1 MTKKSFP
8 PAAFS
13 HQGVDF
19 RMCYTYPAA
28 DKHKDMPCRGRI
40 NPLDPMTGKCLTKR
54 QLYGKDSDAPVNHI
68 LHGKDPWDVYSK
80 REAAANY
87 LISVMV
93 QRGLLSG
100 VAVSVPDEDADL
112 AELARNYK
120 QTLFDIH
127 PPLDEVD
134 RTKIQQPVRHHGG

>member
-19 RMCYTYPAA
+19 SMCYTYPAA

-54 QLYGKDSDAPVNHI
+54 QLYGKDSDARSIISYTAKTPGTFTAS
-68 LHGKDPWDVYSK
+68 GK
-80 REAAANY
+80 R
-87 LISVMV
+87 
-93 QRGLLSG
+93 
-100 VAVSVPDEDADL
+100 
-112 AELARNYK
+112 
-120 QTLFDIH
+120 
-127 PPLDEVD
+127 
-134 RTKIQQPVRHHGG
+134 QPTI